1 MIGIYSYELFLC
13 TSKVAFRNLL
23 QVDRNL
29 GDLDLVLLRK
39 VWAELDEWVV
49 NWGSLL
55 PLVWG
60 KEGIGSLDGLVGGNK
75 EVGGGLGVTKG
86 AGEDILETGHVKE
99 LLGDGTGDDTATP
112 WSWDEP
118 HSDGTALASDSV
130 WNGVWLTELVAPVA
144 PPHWKDGELGVDHST
159 LDGVG
164 NFGGSLDTKTDVAL
178 VVTNGDAGLKA
189 GPLTGT
195 GLLLD
200 WLDLHDL
207 ILELLTEKVVDNFW
221 FLDWDGVKIDLL
233 DGLDTAGE
241 DETTELGLWLPT
253 GLALAWGTAWSA
265 ATLALIASAK
275 SATFLLWSWVRHN

>member
-1 MIGIYSYELFLC
+1 M
-13 TSKVAFRNLL
+13 
-23 QVDRNL
+23 
-29 GDLDLVLLRK
+29 
-39 VWAELDEWVV
+39 V
-49 NWGSLL
+49 NWGGLL

-60 KEGIGSLDGLVGGNK
+60 KEGIGSLDSLVGGDK

-118 HSDGTALASDSV
+118 HPDGTALASDSV
-130 WNGVWLTELVAPVA
+130 WNSVWSTELVTPVA

-164 NFGGSLDTKTDVAL
+164 NFGGGLDTETDVTL

-221 FLDWDGVKIDLL
+221 FLDWDGVKIDLF
-233 DGLDTAGE
+233 DGLDTAGK
-241 DETTELGLWLPT
+241 DETAELGLWLPS
-253 GLALAWGTAWSA
+253 GLALWTTTWSA
-265 ATLALIASAK
+265 LLAVATTTD
-275 SATFLLWSWVRHN
+275 ATTTLFARNLLSFRH

>member
-1 MIGIYSYELFLC
+1 MIVLINLSVY
-13 TSKVAFRNLL
+13 LL
-23 QVDRNL
+23 QVDWNL
-29 GDLDLVLLRK
+29 GDLDLVVLGEHFA
-39 VWAELDEWVV
+39 VLDEWVV
-49 NWGSLL
+49 NNIGLL

-60 KEGIGSLDGLVGGNK
+60 KEVVGSFDSLVGGDK

-118 HSDGTALASDSV
+118 HPDGTALASDSV
-130 WNGVWLTELVAPVA
+130 WNSVWLTELVAPVA
-144 PPHWKDGELGVDHST
+144 PPHWKDGELGVDHSA
-159 LDGVG
+159 LDSVG
-164 NFGGSLDTKTDVAL
+164 NFSSCLDTKTDVAL
-178 VVTNGDAGLKA
+178 VVTDSDACLKA

-221 FLDWDGVKIDLL
+221 FLDWDGVKIDFL
-233 DGLDTAGE
+233 DGLDTARKN
-241 DETTELGLWLPT
+241 ETTKLGLWLPS
-253 GLALAWGTAWSA
+253 ALAVLTWGATWAVALTGTTSTDTTTALFARKLCWS
-265 ATLALIASAK
+265 
-275 SATFLLWSWVRHN
+275 FGH